1 MADMKKVLGTMMAT
15 GLGGRAMRGPH
26 FARRGSG
33 MPNAF
38 IGGGSMKQTAGLAA
52 LAYLGYRA
60 YQDYQRNQTSGQAPG
75 QTQGQAQR
83 PGGTRPAPSQGG
95 GLADMLGGIFGGG
108 GGGSAGG
115 GGARTAGGGAG
126 GLGERLADV
135 LRGGRGAQ
143 PEPPPPPPPPPEET
157 LDDSKALLLV
167 RAMIAAAYADGE
179 LSQEERARIVGALDQ
194 AGAGPDEH
202 RIIEGELS
210 NPQPLDAILREVRDE
225 ETAEQVYIASEIAIR
240 DGSQTEK
247 HYLSYLASRLN
258 IPEERRTALDGMVGG
273 GATGG

>member
-15 GLGGRAMRGPH
+15 GLAGRAMRGPH
-26 FARRGSG
+26 FTRRGAG

-38 IGGGSMKQTAGLAA
+38 IGGGGMKQTAGLAA

-60 YQDYQRNQTSGQAPG
+60 YQDYQRNQTQQP
-75 QTQGQAQR
+75 QQ
-83 PGGTRPAPSQGG
+83 PGGARTAPSQGG

-108 GGGSAGG
+108 TSAPGGTS
-115 GGARTAGGGAG
+115 ARTAGGG
-126 GLGERLADV
+126 LGDRLADV
-135 LRGGRGAQ
+135 LRGGRGAA
-143 PEPPPPPPPPPEET
+143 PEPPPPPPEET

-179 LSQEERARIVGALDQ
+179 LTAEERAQIVGALDQ
-194 AGAGPDEH
+194 AGAGPEEH
-202 RIIEGELS
+202 RIIEAELN
-210 NPQPLDAILREVRDE
+210 NPKPLDAILREVHDE

-258 IPEERRTALDGMVGG
+258 IPADRQVALDGMASG
-273 GATGG
+273 TS

>member
-15 GLGGRAMRGPH
+15 GLAGRTMRGPH
-26 FARRGSG
+26 FTHRGAG

-60 YQDYQRNQTSGQAPG
+60 YQDYQRNQ
-75 QTQGQAQR
+75 AQR
-83 PGGTRPAPSQGG
+83 PQQPGGTRTAPSQGG

-108 GGGSAGG
+108 ASTSGGASAPGGTTARTSGG
-115 GGARTAGGGAG
+115 GG
-126 GLGERLADV
+126 LGDRLADV
-135 LRGGRGAQ
+135 LRGGRGAE
-143 PEPPPPPPPPPEET
+143 PEPPPPPPEET

-179 LSQEERARIVGALDQ
+179 LTAEERARIVGALDQ
-194 AGAGPDEH
+194 AGAGPEEH
-202 RIIEGELS
+202 RIIEAELS
-210 NPQPLDAILREVRDE
+210 NPKPLDAILREVRDE

-258 IPEERRTALDGMVGG
+258 IPADRQTALDGMAGG
-273 GATGG
+273 TS

>member
-15 GLGGRAMRGPH
+15 GLAGRAMRGPH
-26 FARRGSG
+26 FARRGTG
-33 MPNAF
+33 MSNAF
-38 IGGGSMKQTAGLAA
+38 IGRGGGSMKQTAGLAA

-60 YQDYQRNQTSGQAPG
+60 YQDYQRNQPQG
-75 QTQGQAQR
+75 QTKGQAQR
-83 PGGTRPAPSQGG
+83 PGGTGTAPSQGG
-95 GLADMLGGIFGGG
+95 GLADMLGGIFGG
-108 GGGSAGG
+108 AGG
-115 GGARTAGGGAG
+115 GTGGGTRTTGGAG
-126 GLGERLADV
+126 GLGDRLADV
-135 LRGGRGAQ
+135 LRGGRGAE
-143 PEPPPPPPPPPEET
+143 PEPPPPPPPPPPEET
-157 LDDSKALLLV
+157 LDDRKALLLV

-179 LSQEERARIVGALDQ
+179 LSPEERTRIVGALDQ
-194 AGAGPDEH
+194 AGAGPEEH

-247 HYLSYLASRLN
+247 HYLNYLASRLN
-258 IPEERRTALDGMVGG
+258 IPEERRNDLDGMVGG